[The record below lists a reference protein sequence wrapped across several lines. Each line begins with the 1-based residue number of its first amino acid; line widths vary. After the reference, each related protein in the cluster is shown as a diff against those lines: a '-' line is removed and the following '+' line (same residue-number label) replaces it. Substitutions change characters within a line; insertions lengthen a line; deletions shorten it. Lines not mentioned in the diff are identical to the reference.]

1 MRREKKIIIQKWG
14 KKSSKYLLLH
24 WKCEVLPDSVQ
35 QVGCQFF
42 LFLLSILLIV
52 ETLMSL
58 PLRVDCVYLLFFF
71 FCVCCLWNWIETYDV
86 WPPSSIC
93 TIWCGFIYRNNLTV
107 YFVFVSVW
115 IFWHLPSNSQRIY
128 ISIEWLDFL
137 EKKTVGWTCRIM
149 ALSLCRVL
157 FSVVQENIVFYYV
170 FFWSEVLK
178 SSMDSIGSK
187 LKWEKQ
193 IVAW

>member
-58 PLRVDCVYLLFFF
+58 PLRVDCVYLFLFF

-115 IFWHLPSNSQRIY
+115 IFFLAFTIKFTTHIY
-128 ISIEWLDFL
+128 FNRVTGFL
-137 EKKTVGWTCRIM
+137 RKKNGRLNVSYYGF
-149 ALSLCRVL
+149 V
-157 FSVVQENIVFYYV
+157 IVSCF
-170 FFWSEVLK
+170 
-178 SSMDSIGSK
+178 I
-187 LKWEKQ
+187 
-193 IVAW
+193 